1 MRRMSAVGIG
11 VLCVA
16 QVSLLSACA
25 ARSKDPSPVAST
37 SRDLI
42 TESELAEVDAIN
54 AYTAVQQLRPQWLR
68 SRGPASFTEP
78 TGTLPSVYADNMRLG
93 GLAALQTISV
103 SEIAEIRYI
112 SSRDATTRWGTGV
125 IGGVIEIVR
134 KRKKTKG

>member
-25 ARSKDPSPVAST
+25 AHSKDPSPVAST

-68 SRGPASFTEP
+68 SRGAASFRDSE
-78 TGTLPSVYADNMRLG
+78 GTSARVCVDNMPLG
-93 GLAALQTISV
+93 DLASLQNIPIFGIT
-103 SEIAEIRYI
+103 EIRYI
-112 SSRDATTRWGTGV
+112 SGPDATTRWGTGV
-125 IGGVIEIVR
+125 VGGVIEVIR
-134 KRKKTKG
+134 IKG